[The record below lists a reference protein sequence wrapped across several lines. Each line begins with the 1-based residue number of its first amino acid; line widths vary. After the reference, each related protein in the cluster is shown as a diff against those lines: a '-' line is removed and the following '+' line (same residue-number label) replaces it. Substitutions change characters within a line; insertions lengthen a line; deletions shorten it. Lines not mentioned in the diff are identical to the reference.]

1 VSLQVQNLTAG
12 YGAKVVI
19 SEVSFSLGP
28 GEIVAFF
35 GHNGA
40 GKSTTLKAI
49 LGLIRCIEG
58 GVWLDGERIDGLPV
72 AERVARG
79 MRLLPEGQGVFPD
92 LSVAENLDVVAEQN
106 CDQTSKIKIDDVLR
120 LFPVLADRCNSFAG
134 TMSGGQQRMLA
145 VGLAILGSPRCL
157 LLEEPSVGLQPDVVE
172 HLFARVHSIC
182 KEQAMC
188 AVIIEH
194 KVAATMKIADHV
206 LIMNNGRIV
215 FDGLPAEA
223 RVSDFWQY
231 F

>member
-1 VSLQVQNLTAG
+1 MSLQVQNLKAG
-12 YGAKVVI
+12 YGNKIVI

-49 LGLIRCIEG
+49 VGLIRCIEG
-58 GVWLDGERIDGLPV
+58 AVWMDGERIEGQSV
-72 AERVARG
+72 ADRVARG
-79 MRLLPEGQGVFPD
+79 LRLLPEGQGVFPD
-92 LSVAENLDVVAEQN
+92 LSVAENLDVVAAQN
-106 CDQTSKIKIDDVLR
+106 CDHSSNIKIEDVLH
-120 LFPVLADRCNSFAG
+120 LFPVLAERRNSLAG

-172 HLFARVHSIC
+172 HLFERVHSIC
-182 KEQAMC
+182 KEQEMC

-223 RVSDFWQY
+223 RVSNFWQY